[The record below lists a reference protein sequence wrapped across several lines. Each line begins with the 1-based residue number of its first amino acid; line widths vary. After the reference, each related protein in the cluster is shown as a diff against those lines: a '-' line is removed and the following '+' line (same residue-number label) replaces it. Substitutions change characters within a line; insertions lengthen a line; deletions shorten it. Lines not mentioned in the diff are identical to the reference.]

1 MNQISRAPD
10 ILDNIAGLSS
20 AMWTYTG
27 LSACFE
33 LGIVAE
39 LGTPVSAAELAD
51 RLDLE
56 VELVEDLLGVLV
68 ALGAAERGAGH
79 GAGSHYVAT
88 PAFETFRTGSLGRVT
103 RAGIRSDH
111 LQTAEALRRARAGA
125 LGCGWDHL
133 DPDVLVAQGETA
145 GLFRLSAEHVLPSL
159 AGLREALERPGATFL
174 DVGAGV
180 GVISSELCM
189 VYPEVAA
196 ECLEP
201 NLAARR
207 IGRER
212 VRAAGLGERI
222 TFLGRG
228 VEELDAIRR
237 YDLAIVP
244 QPFLSPEAF
253 DAGIPRVRRALRDGG
268 WLLVLALDVPDG
280 DPISAASSR
289 IRARLWGGGAIG
301 SGELIAG
308 LGRSGLED
316 AHAHPP
322 VAGYRMFAARVP
334 ERRRAA
340 TSDAAALPARA

>member
-1 MNQISRAPD
+1 MNQVARGPD

-20 AMWTYTG
+20 AAWTYAS

-33 LGIVAE
+33 LGIVGE
-39 LGTPVSAAELAD
+39 LGSPVTAAELAA
-51 RLDLE
+51 RLELE
-56 VELVEDLLGVLV
+56 EELVEDLLGVLV
-68 ALGAAERGAGH
+68 ALDAVASDRDR
-79 GAGSHYVAT
+79 YVAT
-88 PAFETFRTGSLGRVT
+88 PSFETFRAGSLGRVT

-125 LGCGWDHL
+125 LEPGWDHL

-159 AGLREALERPGATFL
+159 DGLREALERPGAMFL

-201 NLAARR
+201 NAAARR

-212 VRAAGLGERI
+212 VRTAGLGARI
-222 TFLGRG
+222 SFLPHG
-228 VEELDAIRR
+228 VEELEAIRR
-237 YDLAIVP
+237 YDLAVVP
-244 QPFLSPEAF
+244 QPFLPPEAF
-253 DAGIPRVRRALRDGG
+253 AAGLSRVGRALRSGG
-268 WLLVLALDVPDG
+268 WLLVLAVDVSEA
-280 DPISAASSR
+280 DPVSAASSR
-289 IRARLWGGGAIG
+289 VRARLWGGGAV
-301 SGELIAG
+301 SPGELLGCLGDAG
-308 LGRSGLED
+308 FEA

-322 VAGYRMFAARVP
+322 VGGYRMFAARMPV
-334 ERRRAA
+334 R
-340 TSDAAALPARA
+340 ARAGRPQPGRVAASA

>member
-1 MNQISRAPD
+1 MNQVARGPD
-10 ILDNIAGLSS
+10 ILDNIADLSS
-20 AMWTYTG
+20 AAWTYAS

-39 LGTPVSAAELAD
+39 LGSPVTAAELSR

-56 VELVEDLLGVLV
+56 RELVEDLLGVLV
-68 ALGAAERGAGH
+68 ALGAADADGD
-79 GAGSHYVAT
+79 SFVAT
-88 PAFETFRTGSLGRVT
+88 PAFETFRSGSLERVT

-125 LGCGWDHL
+125 LESGWDHL

-159 AGLREALERPGATFL
+159 DGLRDALERPGAMFL

-201 NLAARR
+201 NAAARR
-207 IGRER
+207 IGRDR
-212 VRAAGLGERI
+212 VRAAGLGARI
-222 TFLGRG
+222 AFLSHG

-237 YDLAIVP
+237 YDLAVVP

-253 DAGIPRVRRALRDGG
+253 AAGLARVERSLRAGG
-268 WLLVLALDVPDG
+268 WLLVLAVDVSEA
-280 DPISAASSR
+280 DPVSAASSR
-289 IRARLWGGGAIG
+289 VRARIWGGGAVSPSELLDRLAS
-301 SGELIAG
+301 SGF
-308 LGRSGLED
+308 ED

-322 VAGYRMFAARVP
+322 VGGYRMFAARVP
-334 ERRRAA
+334 GRRGIDRSGSGRIAA
-340 TSDAAALPARA
+340 SA

>member
-1 MNQISRAPD
+1 MNQVARGPD

-20 AMWTYTG
+20 AAWTYAS

-33 LGIVAE
+33 LGIAGE
-39 LGTPVSAAELAD
+39 LGSPVTAAELAH

-56 VELVEDLLGVLV
+56 EDLVEDLLGVLV
-68 ALGAAERGAGH
+68 ALDAAETEEDRF
-79 GAGSHYVAT
+79 VAT
-88 PAFETFRTGSLGRVT
+88 PSFETFRAGSLGRVT

-125 LGCGWDHL
+125 LQPGWDHL

-159 AGLREALERPGATFL
+159 DGLREALDRPGARFL

-201 NLAARR
+201 NAAARR
-207 IGRER
+207 IGRDR
-212 VRAAGLGERI
+212 VRTAGLGARI
-222 TFLGRG
+222 SFLSNG

-237 YDLAIVP
+237 YDLAVVP
-244 QPFLSPEAF
+244 QPFLRPEAF
-253 DAGIPRVRRALRDGG
+253 AAGLARIGRALRSGA
-268 WLLVLALDVPDG
+268 WLLVLAVDVPEA
-280 DPISAASSR
+280 DPVSAASSR
-289 IRARLWGGGAIG
+289 VRARLWGGGAM
-301 SGELIAG
+301 SPGELLDCLAA
-308 LGRSGLED
+308 SGFEA

-322 VAGYRMFAARVP
+322 VGGYRMFAARMP
-334 ERRRAA
+334 ERSPTGRPHPGRVAA
-340 TSDAAALPARA
+340 SA